1 MIVMAQPIVK
11 WAGGKRQLLNEIEP
25 FVPALIN
32 TYYEPF
38 FGGGAL
44 LFALEPKKAV
54 INDMNSQLINMYM
67 QVQDRLDQLLSILDF
82 YQTSYNSKNTIAE
95 KDAYYY
101 DLRNEYNRLTVVLN
115 GDFTSNITASLTCA
129 ALFIFLNKA
138 CFNGLHRVN
147 SKGLFNVPSAHKATL
162 NLYDDNIKSVSAIL
176 KQCDILNTDFEKAC
190 ENAKQGDFVF
200 FDSPYAET
208 FDTYQAGGFS
218 EEDHIRLA
226 KLFKTLSDRNVK
238 CVLTN
243 NDCDFIRDL
252 YKDFN
257 IKSVCVK
264 RLINRDSSKRS
275 GREVIIS
282 N

>member
-1 MIVMAQPIVK
+1 MAQPIVK

-95 KDAYYY
+95 KDEYYY
-101 DLRNEYNRLTVVLN
+101 NLRNEYNRLNVVLN